1 MNNASMEQVV
11 GVGFSDFWQRAH
23 DKFPTFF
30 KSASVELVLIGN
42 EAFTAPLSEPFHKLA
57 RHLARMVWN
66 SLTSVLLLVL
76 NGCGVDAMKVARG
89 MFETSITLGY
99 LRLHPECVDD
109 YFDYHFIIQKQRSDF
124 MRDHDPKQLARV
136 PSSLLTK
143 IESDFVKVAPR
154 FRNRAGKLRGSWS
167 NVSIREMA
175 KGVGKEGLY
184 LTFYRFASSMH
195 HGDISGAFAQTQHLQ
210 DDDVLDVDIVP
221 SDAWLGEALI
231 IAHGAL
237 ISVLRDY
244 NEIAKVGID
253 KIVER
258 ADKTFLDTWGKA

>member
-1 MNNASMEQVV
+1 MNDASVEQVV
-11 GVGFSDFWQRAH
+11 GVGFSDFWQQAH
-23 DKFPTFF
+23 DKFPMFF
-30 KSASVELVLIGN
+30 RSASVELVLIGN
-42 EAFTAPLSEPFHKLA
+42 EAFTASLSEPLHKLA

-66 SLTSVLLLVL
+66 SLSSILLLAL

-124 MRDHDPKQLARV
+124 MRDHAPEQFARV
-136 PSSLLTK
+136 PSSLLEK
-143 IESDFVKVAPR
+143 IESDFITVAPR
-154 FRNRAGKLRGSWS
+154 FRNRAGKLRGGWS

-175 KGVGKEGLY
+175 KAVGKEGLY

-195 HGDISGAFAQTQHLQ
+195 HGDIGGVFAQTQDLQ
-210 DDDVLDVDIVP
+210 DEDILDVDIVP

-231 IAHGAL
+231 IAHRAL

-244 NEIAKVGID
+244 NEITKVGID
-253 KIVER
+253 KVVER
-258 ADKTFLDTWGKA
+258 ADKTFFDMWGNG